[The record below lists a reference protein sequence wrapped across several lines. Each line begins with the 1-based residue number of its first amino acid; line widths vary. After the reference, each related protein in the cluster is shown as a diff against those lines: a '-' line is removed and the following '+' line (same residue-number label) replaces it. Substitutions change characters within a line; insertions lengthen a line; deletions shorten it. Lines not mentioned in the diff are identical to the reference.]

1 MNPTRGGWVIMLTIA
16 FAMLLAVVHLP
27 SEVPSWW
34 GWLRPSW
41 LVLVVF
47 YWVMALPHR
56 LGMISAWVTGLL
68 VDVLYA
74 DPLGV
79 NGFCLAALTY
89 VTWSFYER
97 FRMYSVAQQG
107 AVVFLLVLGTEFIRM
122 CAQHFGRDGALS
134 WWILIPAVTSTV
146 AWPFVAWALRRI
158 RLQLAVE

>member
-1 MNPTRGGWVIMLTIA
+1 VNPTRGGWVILLTIVL
-16 FAMLLAVVHLP
+16 AMLLAVVHLP
-27 SEVPSWW
+27 AGTPAWV

-56 LGMISAWVTGLL
+56 FGMISAWITGLL

-107 AVVFLLVLGTEFIRM
+107 VVVFLLVLGTEFIRM
-122 CAQHFGRDGALS
+122 CAQWISRDGTLS
-134 WWILIPAVTSTV
+134 VWIFVPAVASTV
-146 AWPFVAWALRRI
+146 AWPLVATVLRRI
-158 RLQLAVE
+158 RYQFSVE

>member
-1 MNPTRGGWVIMLTIA
+1 MNPTRGGWVIMLSIGI
-16 FAMLLAVVHLP
+16 AMLLSVVHLP
-27 SEVPSWW
+27 AGASAWL

-56 LGMISAWVTGLL
+56 FGMISAWLTGLV

-107 AVVFLLVLGTEFIRM
+107 VVVFLMVLGTEFVRM
-122 CAQHFGRDGALS
+122 WAQWLGRDGALS
-134 WWILIPAVTSTV
+134 WWIVAPAVMSTV
-146 AWPFVAWALRRI
+146 AWPLVALLLGRLRY
-158 RLQLAVE
+158 QFAVE

>member
-1 MNPTRGGWVIMLTIA
+1 VNPTRGGWVILLSLGV
-16 FAMLLAVVHLP
+16 AMLLAVVHLP
-27 SEVPSWW
+27 DGTPHWI

-41 LVLVVF
+41 PVLVVF

-56 LGMISAWVTGLL
+56 FGMISAWITGLL

-97 FRMYSVAQQG
+97 FRMYSVAQQA
-107 AVVFLLVLGTEFIRM
+107 AVVFLLVLGSEGLRM
-122 CAQHFGRDGALS
+122 AAQWLGRDGALT
-134 WWILIPAVTSTV
+134 WWILLPAIMSTL
-146 AWPFVAWALRRI
+146 AWPLVAIVLGRVRLRM
-158 RLQLAVE
+158 AVE

>member
-1 MNPTRGGWVIMLTIA
+1 MNPTRGGWVILLTLA

-27 SEVPSWW
+27 DGTPTWV

-41 LVLVVF
+41 IVLVVF

-56 LGMISAWVTGLL
+56 FGMITAWITGML

-107 AVVFLLVLGTEFIRM
+107 VVVFVMVLGTEFVRM
-122 CAQHFGRDGALS
+122 CAQWLGRDGALT
-134 WWILIPAVTSTV
+134 WWIVVPAIMSTI
-146 AWPFVAWALRRI
+146 AWPLVALALRRI
-158 RLQLAVE
+158 RIQFSVE